1 MTVFLTVVNTR
12 GHRHIKE
19 QVEMIIEGQV
29 THIHTH
35 THTQTHRQ
43 THQSTYRSEI
53 FFPFSPSHEE
63 FGPGVD
69 SPATM
74 VRSGLPHHS
83 GSNKPNQIG
92 SSELSWR
99 PLFKGRLMFMR
110 TDFFLPLEMAM

>member
-69 SPATM
+69 SPTTM
-74 VRSGLPHHS
+74 VRSGLPHPS
-83 GSNKPNQIG
+83 GWTREAKFLQLNSAGCPY
-92 SSELSWR
+92 L
-99 PLFKGRLMFMR
+99 KG
-110 TDFFLPLEMAM
+110 ASCS